1 MQSIAFCSRCRGM
14 RVGWNAR
21 YILHCMVCKEVFS
34 KSSKLLILTILLS
47 IMVLG
52 FPTPSAY
59 VFSGQNPSE
68 QVQEAGFAIPVMPA
82 AAALPPIDTAVTAM
96 EGFLKKY
103 EVDAGHRDR
112 VATAIVNS
120 SRKYD
125 IDPRLVAAVM
135 IVESRANPFAISH
148 LDSIGIMQIHL
159 PTWGTTADQEG
170 INLFKIEDNVDF
182 GVRIL
187 KDYVR
192 RFGLQ
197 EGVKRYKGWN
207 ADDPDSSQSAED
219 YLAKV
224 QRIYS
229 SPKSTLQN

>member
-1 MQSIAFCSRCRGM
+1 MQIIAFCSRCRGM
-14 RVGWNAR
+14 KVGWNAR
-21 YILHCMVCKEVFS
+21 YVLHCLTCKEWVS
-34 KSSKLLILTILLS
+34 KSSKLLILTMLLS
-47 IMVLG
+47 VLVLG

-59 VFSGQNPSE
+59 VFSGQNPVLG
-68 QVQEAGFAIPVMPA
+68 VQEAGFDVTPIFHATDA
-82 AAALPPIDTAVTAM
+82 AVSAM
-96 EGFLKKY
+96 EGFLQKY
-103 EVDAGHRDR
+103 EVDPSHRDR

-120 SRKYD
+120 SRKYNVD
-125 IDPRLVAAVM
+125 SRLVAAIM
-135 IVESRANPFAISH
+135 IVESRANPFAISK

-159 PTWGTTADQEG
+159 PTWGATADEEG

-192 RFGLQ
+192 RFGLW

-207 ADDPDSSQSAED
+207 AESPDSSQSAEE

-224 QRIYS
+224 QRIYGS
-229 SPKSTLQN
+229 EKSTLSAELLK

>member
-1 MQSIAFCSRCRGM
+1 
-14 RVGWNAR
+14 VT
-21 YILHCMVCKEVFS
+21 CKDWLS

-47 IMVLG
+47 ILVLG

-59 VFSGQNPSE
+59 VFSVQSPT
-68 QVQEAGFAIPVMPA
+68 QVVQEAGFDIPLLPA
-82 AAALPPIDTAVTAM
+82 PDVAVTAM
-96 EGFLKKY
+96 KGFLKKY
-103 EVDAGHRDR
+103 DVDAGHRDR

-120 SRKYD
+120 SRKHD
-125 IDPRLVAAVM
+125 VDPRLVAAIM
-135 IVESRANPFAISH
+135 IVESRANPFAISN

-159 PTWGTTADQEG
+159 PTWGQTAEEEG

-192 RFGLQ
+192 RFGLW

-207 ADDPDSSQSAED
+207 AENPDSSQSAEE
-219 YLAKV
+219 YVAKV
-224 QRIYS
+224 QRIYGS
-229 SPKSTLQN
+229 EESTLSAQFLK

>member
-21 YILHCMVCKEVFS
+21 YILHCLSCKEWLP
-34 KSSKLLILTILLS
+34 KSTKLLILTILLS
-47 IMVLG
+47 VIVLG

-59 VFSGQNPSE
+59 VFSGRSPAQGIH
-68 QVQEAGFAIPVMPA
+68 EAGFDLPLLGAIDPA
-82 AAALPPIDTAVTAM
+82 VRSMKT
-96 EGFLKKY
+96 FLKRY
-103 EVDAGHRDR
+103 NVDEAHCDR
-112 VATAIVNS
+112 IASAIVKS

-125 IDPRLVAAVM
+125 LDPKLIASIM
-135 IVESRANPFAISH
+135 IVESGANPFAISH

-159 PTWGTTADQEG
+159 PTWGTTAEEEG

-187 KDYVR
+187 KNYVR
-192 RFGLQ
+192 RFGLW
-197 EGVKRYKGWN
+197 EGVKRYNGLSAEK
-207 ADDPDSSQSAED
+207 PDSAQAADD

-224 QRIYS
+224 QNIYGPEKSARS
-229 SPKSTLQN
+229 SEFLGN

>member
-1 MQSIAFCSRCRGM
+1 MQPIAFCSRCRGM

-21 YILHCMVCKEVFS
+21 YIAHCLKCKEWLS
-34 KSSKLLILTILLS
+34 KSSKLLILTVLLS
-47 IMVLG
+47 VLVLG

-59 VFSGQNPSE
+59 VFSGQN
-68 QVQEAGFAIPVMPA
+68 QAQTVQEAGFDIPLLPA
-82 AAALPPIDTAVTAM
+82 PAKDTAVTAM
-96 EGFLKKY
+96 ETFLKKY
-103 EVDAGHRDR
+103 DVDTAHRDR
-112 VATAIVNS
+112 VAKAIVS
-120 SRKYD
+120 SSKKYD
-125 IDPRLVAAVM
+125 VDPRLVAAIM
-135 IVESRANPFAISH
+135 IVESRANPFAISN

-159 PTWGTTADQEG
+159 PTWGQTADEEG

-192 RFGLQ
+192 RFGVW

-207 ADDPDSSQSAED
+207 PDNEDSSQSVED

-229 SPKSTLQN
+229 SEKPALSAELLK